1 MKGSLQIKSGK
12 YYAVFRFNGKLK
24 WVNLHI
30 ESKGNNKRKAENA
43 LREVLVKYGENDYIA
58 SDILFVDFL
67 DMWLERIKA
76 LVKPSTWESYVKITN
91 GKIKPYF
98 ESKKYKLKDLKGMYF
113 TDYFTYLRD
122 YGRSDGRGGLVKKAV
137 LNVRCVLSSAFKYAL
152 ENDLIEYNYIERSR
166 LPLFD
171 EHRFT
176 PTVYTAEQ
184 IRTLLDFAEKT
195 SSAVSLFLFL
205 EMFTGARKGEI
216 LGLTWNNVNF
226 EDNTIHICKNRTG
239 SKKEV
244 LDVLTSPKTKNGI
257 RTIVL
262 PAKVMDMLKAEK
274 ELQKQNKKLLKGY
287 YVNYNY
293 DYVIRKAD
301 GSIYNPNSINRII
314 RRLETAA
321 NLPHCRVHDFRHAVA
336 SLLFEQGAELK
347 DVSTQLGH
355 GQTSTTEKIY
365 IHRKNSS
372 NVQNMQF
379 LSDAIGI

>member
-152 ENDLIEYNYIERSR
+152 EK
-166 LPLFD
+166 F
-171 EHRFT
+171 
-176 PTVYTAEQ
+176 
-184 IRTLLDFAEKT
+184 
-195 SSAVSLFLFL
+195 
-205 EMFTGARKGEI
+205 
-216 LGLTWNNVNF
+216 
-226 EDNTIHICKNRTG
+226 
-239 SKKEV
+239 
-244 LDVLTSPKTKNGI
+244 
-257 RTIVL
+257 
-262 PAKVMDMLKAEK
+262 
-274 ELQKQNKKLLKGY
+274 
-287 YVNYNY
+287 
-293 DYVIRKAD
+293 
-301 GSIYNPNSINRII
+301 
-314 RRLETAA
+314 
-321 NLPHCRVHDFRHAVA
+321 
-336 SLLFEQGAELK
+336 
-347 DVSTQLGH
+347 
-355 GQTSTTEKIY
+355 
-365 IHRKNSS
+365 
-372 NVQNMQF
+372 
-379 LSDAIGI
+379 